1 MLHLHSIA
9 SINPNWIQK
18 TRKILLLAHQPTFLL
33 LIDFSYYF
41 CFQFSNCSSQ
51 SFYNEWWST
60 SSCRLHT
67 GIILDFNS
75 HRTIISNFNKS
86 FMLKTRQS
94 HSKITLHWKSKQ
106 GNKAESIM
114 QTTQFSA
121 KIFYGKRHCI
131 KESRNW
137 WNEKEAKHKE
147 NYYFNFNFMN
157 CLRARWVLFPF
168 HFSTMADAQEQYSEF
183 LDFEDFIAIIIEEM
197 LIYRQYFGQFQTS
210 NQMHYTVS
218 LRRVRH
224 SADQKTYHNTQKKN
238 VTKSIFR
245 VHAMCIFE
253 SNEQNQ
259 RKKH

>member
-1 MLHLHSIA
+1 MCYIY
-9 SINPNWIQK
+9 IQ
-18 TRKILLLAHQPTFLL
+18 LLRLIQIENTKNTQNSLVGTSTYFFALNRFFLL
-33 LIDFSYYF
+33 FLFSIFKLLIPIIL
-41 CFQFSNCSSQ
+41 QW
-51 SFYNEWWST
+51 WWST

-94 HSKITLHWKSKQ
+94 HSKMTLHWKSKQ

-218 LRRVRH
+218 LRRT
-224 SADQKTYHNTQKKN
+224 A
-238 VTKSIFR
+238 
-245 VHAMCIFE
+245 
-253 SNEQNQ
+253 Q
-259 RKKH
+259 RRSKDLP

>member
-1 MLHLHSIA
+1 MK
-9 SINPNWIQK
+9 IQK

-94 HSKITLHWKSKQ
+94 HSKMTLHWKSKQ

-168 HFSTMADAQEQYSEF
+168 HFSTMADAQE
-183 LDFEDFIAIIIEEM
+183 
-197 LIYRQYFGQFQTS
+197 
-210 NQMHYTVS
+210 
-218 LRRVRH
+218 
-224 SADQKTYHNTQKKN
+224 
-238 VTKSIFR
+238 
-245 VHAMCIFE
+245 
-253 SNEQNQ
+253 
-259 RKKH
+259 

>member
-1 MLHLHSIA
+1 MK
-9 SINPNWIQK
+9 IQK

-94 HSKITLHWKSKQ
+94 HSKMTLHWKSKQ

-121 KIFYGKRHCI
+121 KNFYGKRHCI

-157 CLRARWVLFPF
+157 CLRARLVFISFPF
-168 HFSTMADAQEQYSEF
+168 FRHGWRSRGVQRISRFRRFYCDNYWRNVHLSAILWSISNVQPNALHRLSQAYSTAQIKRLTITHKRKMLQNPYSECMRCAF
-183 LDFEDFIAIIIEEM
+183 LNWM
-197 LIYRQYFGQFQTS
+197 
-210 NQMHYTVS
+210 N
-218 LRRVRH
+218 
-224 SADQKTYHNTQKKN
+224 KTK
-238 VTKSIFR
+238 
-245 VHAMCIFE
+245 E
-253 SNEQNQ
+253 
-259 RKKH
+259 KKH